1 MQLGMMSM
9 QNFLMLIILNLF
21 KLKSMPSIRVNVKT
35 KATETLKL
43 SNKFR
48 SYLFEQEYD
57 ELSNCT
63 PAQKKTLRDALA
75 VLDLIIKNSK

>member
-1 MQLGMMSM
+1 MS
-9 QNFLMLIILNLF
+9 
-21 KLKSMPSIRVNVKT
+21 SIRVIVKT

-43 SNKFR
+43 SNKCR

-75 VLDLIIKNSK
+75 VLDLIIDKSK

>member
-1 MQLGMMSM
+1 MS
-9 QNFLMLIILNLF
+9 
-21 KLKSMPSIRVNVKT
+21 SIRVNVKT

-75 VLDLIIKNSK
+75 ILDLIIKNSK

>member
-1 MQLGMMSM
+1 MS
-9 QNFLMLIILNLF
+9 
-21 KLKSMPSIRVNVKT
+21 SIRVNVKT

-63 PAQKKTLRDALA
+63 SAQKKTLRDALA

>member
-1 MQLGMMSM
+1 
-9 QNFLMLIILNLF
+9 MLIILNLF

>member
-1 MQLGMMSM
+1 MS
-9 QNFLMLIILNLF
+9 
-21 KLKSMPSIRVNVKT
+21 SIRVNVKT

>member
-1 MQLGMMSM
+1 MS
-9 QNFLMLIILNLF
+9 
-21 KLKSMPSIRVNVKT
+21 SIRVIVKT

-75 VLDLIIKNSK
+75 VLDLIINKSK

>member
-1 MQLGMMSM
+1 MS
-9 QNFLMLIILNLF
+9 
-21 KLKSMPSIRVNVKT
+21 SIRVIVKT

-63 PAQKKTLRDALA
+63 SAQKKTLRDALI

>member
-1 MQLGMMSM
+1 MS
-9 QNFLMLIILNLF
+9 
-21 KLKSMPSIRVNVKT
+21 SIRVIVKT

-75 VLDLIIKNSK
+75 VLDLIIDKSK

>member
-1 MQLGMMSM
+1 MS
-9 QNFLMLIILNLF
+9 
-21 KLKSMPSIRVNVKT
+21 SIRVIVKT

-43 SNKFR
+43 SNQFR

-75 VLDLIIKNSK
+75 VLDLIIDKSK

>member
-1 MQLGMMSM
+1 MT
-9 QNFLMLIILNLF
+9 
-21 KLKSMPSIRVNVKT
+21 SIRVNVKT

-75 VLDLIIKNSK
+75 VLDLIIDKSK